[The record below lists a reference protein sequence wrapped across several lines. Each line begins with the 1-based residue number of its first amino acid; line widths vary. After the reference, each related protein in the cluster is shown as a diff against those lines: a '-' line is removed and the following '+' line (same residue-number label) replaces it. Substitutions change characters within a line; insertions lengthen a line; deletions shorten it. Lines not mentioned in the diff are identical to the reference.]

1 MAGWLWVGVV
11 IDMPAFT
18 EGQQSDPKT
27 ISEVSAGGEPA
38 RPPHVS
44 GGVN

>member
-11 IDMPAFT
+11 IVMPAFT

-27 ISEVSAGGEPA
+27 ISGGIRRWGTGATPTCEW
-38 RPPHVS
+38 RS
-44 GGVN
+44 